1 MPVSAGKKYLIQTVA
16 LAVGPVCRPRALD
29 AARRRRRRDDDDDDD
44 RRPRAVPR
52 APARRRAPRVARVDR
67 VATDDD
73 ASASRES
80 SSGAFYTLV
89 PYDRVGDV
97 DADP

>member
-1 MPVSAGKKYLIQTVA
+1 MSLFPCSVCSAFRT
-16 LAVGPVCRPRALD
+16 PN
-29 AARRRRRRDDDDDDD
+29 
-44 RRPRAVPR
+44 
-52 APARRRAPRVARVDR
+52 
-67 VATDDD
+67 ATDDD